1 MPKQLIK
8 HNLGTSPANDN
19 TNVGNPSPQ
28 PRVASSYPSRQVS
41 AASIGPEQGPV
52 PKSKTTVNLNR
63 SAANHPTPP

>member
-8 HNLGTSPANDN
+8 HNLGTSPAVDN
-19 TNVGNPSPQ
+19 MNVGNPSPQ

-52 PKSKTTVNLNR
+52 PVSRTKVNLSR
-63 SAANHPTPP
+63 SAASSPAE